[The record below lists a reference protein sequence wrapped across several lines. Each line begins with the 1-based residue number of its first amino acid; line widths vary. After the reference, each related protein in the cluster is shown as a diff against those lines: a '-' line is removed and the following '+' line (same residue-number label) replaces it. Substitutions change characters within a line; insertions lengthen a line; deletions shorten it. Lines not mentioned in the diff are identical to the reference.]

1 MDRGNFMKKT
11 AYMGIFLALALI
23 CSYIETLIPFHIG
36 IPGVKLGLT
45 NIVIVWALYLLGT
58 KEALVISVLRII
70 LSGMMFGNVFS
81 IAYSLAGGLLSFAVM
96 FLFKKTG
103 KFKCVSVSIAGGI
116 FHNIG
121 QLFVAAA
128 IVQNLS
134 VLYYIPVLFVSGT
147 ITGLVIGVISQE
159 LILRVKFRFR

>member
-1 MDRGNFMKKT
+1 MKKT

-58 KEALVISVLRII
+58 KEALAISVMRIV

-81 IAYSLAGGLLSFAVM
+81 IAYSLAGGLLSFIVM
-96 FLFKKTG
+96 VLLKKTG
-103 KFKCVSVSIAGGI
+103 RFKCISVSIAGGI

-121 QLFVAAA
+121 QLLVAAA

-134 VLYYIPVLFVSGT
+134 VFYYIPVLFISGT

>member
-1 MDRGNFMKKT
+1 MKKT

-58 KEALVISVLRII
+58 KEALAISVMRIV
-70 LSGMMFGNVFS
+70 LSGMMFGNAFS
-81 IAYSLAGGLLSFAVM
+81 IAYSLAGGLLSFIVM
-96 FLFKKTG
+96 VLLKKTG
-103 KFKCVSVSIAGGI
+103 RFKCISVSIAGGI

-121 QLFVAAA
+121 QLLVAVA

-134 VLYYIPVLFVSGT
+134 VFYYIPVLFISGT

>member
-1 MDRGNFMKKT
+1 MKKT

-58 KEALVISVLRII
+58 KEALAISVMRIV
-70 LSGMMFGNVFS
+70 LSGMMFGNAFS
-81 IAYSLAGGLLSFAVM
+81 IAYSLAGGLLSFIVM
-96 FLFKKTG
+96 VLLKKTG
-103 KFKCVSVSIAGGI
+103 RFKCISVSIAGGI

-121 QLFVAAA
+121 QLLVAAA
-128 IVQNLS
+128 IVRNLS
-134 VLYYIPVLFVSGT
+134 VFYYIPVLFISGT

>member
-1 MDRGNFMKKT
+1 MKKT

-45 NIVIVWALYLLGT
+45 NIVIVWALYLLGA
-58 KEALVISVLRII
+58 KEALAISVMRIV
-70 LSGMMFGNVFS
+70 LSGMMFGNAFS
-81 IAYSLAGGLLSFAVM
+81 IAYSLAGGLISFIVM
-96 FLFKKTG
+96 LLLKKTG

-121 QLFVAAA
+121 QLLVAAA

-134 VLYYIPVLFVSGT
+134 VFYYIPVLFISGT

>member
-1 MDRGNFMKKT
+1 MKKT

-58 KEALVISVLRII
+58 KEALAISVMRIV
-70 LSGMMFGNVFS
+70 LSGMMFGNAFS
-81 IAYSLAGGLLSFAVM
+81 IAYSLAGGLLSFIVM
-96 FLFKKTG
+96 FPLKKTG
-103 KFKCVSVSIAGGI
+103 KFKCISVSVAGGI

-121 QLFVAAA
+121 QLLVAAA

-134 VLYYIPVLFVSGT
+134 VFYYIPILFISGT
-147 ITGLVIGVISQE
+147 VTGLVIGVISQE

>member
-1 MDRGNFMKKT
+1 MKKT

-58 KEALVISVLRII
+58 KEALAISVMRIV
-70 LSGMMFGNVFS
+70 LSGMMFGNAFS
-81 IAYSLAGGLLSFAVM
+81 IAYSLAGGLLSFIVM
-96 FLFKKTG
+96 VLLKKTSR
-103 KFKCVSVSIAGGI
+103 FKCISVSIAGGI

-121 QLFVAAA
+121 QLLVAAA

-134 VLYYIPVLFVSGT
+134 VFYYIPVLFISGT

>member
-1 MDRGNFMKKT
+1 MKKT

-45 NIVIVWALYLLGT
+45 NIVIVWALYLLGA
-58 KEALVISVLRII
+58 KEALAISVMRIV
-70 LSGMMFGNVFS
+70 LSGMMFGNAFS
-81 IAYSLAGGLLSFAVM
+81 IAYSLAGGLISFIVM
-96 FLFKKTG
+96 LLLKKTG
-103 KFKCVSVSIAGGI
+103 KFMCVSVSIAGGI

-121 QLFVAAA
+121 QLLVAAA

-134 VLYYIPVLFVSGT
+134 VFYYIPVLFISGT

>member
-1 MDRGNFMKKT
+1 MKKT

-58 KEALVISVLRII
+58 KEALAISVMRIV
-70 LSGMMFGNVFS
+70 LSGMMFGNAFS
-81 IAYSLAGGLLSFAVM
+81 IAYSLAGGLLSFIVM
-96 FLFKKTG
+96 FLLKKTG
-103 KFKCVSVSIAGGI
+103 RFKCISVSIAGGI

-121 QLFVAAA
+121 QLLVAAA

-134 VLYYIPVLFVSGT
+134 VFYYIPVLFISGT

>member
-1 MDRGNFMKKT
+1 MKKT

-58 KEALVISVLRII
+58 KEALAISIMRIV
-70 LSGMMFGNVFS
+70 LSGMMFGNAFS
-81 IAYSLAGGLLSFAVM
+81 IAYSLAGGLLSFIVM
-96 FLFKKTG
+96 VLLKKTG
-103 KFKCVSVSIAGGI
+103 RFKCISVSIAGGI

-121 QLFVAAA
+121 QLLVAAA

-134 VLYYIPVLFVSGT
+134 VFYYIPVLFISGT

>member
-1 MDRGNFMKKT
+1 MKKT

-58 KEALVISVLRII
+58 KEALAISVMRIV
-70 LSGMMFGNVFS
+70 LSGMMFGNAFS
-81 IAYSLAGGLLSFAVM
+81 IAYSLAGGLLSFIVM
-96 FLFKKTG
+96 VLLKKTG
-103 KFKCVSVSIAGGI
+103 RFKCISVSIAGGI

-121 QLFVAAA
+121 QLLVAAV

-134 VLYYIPVLFVSGT
+134 VFYYIPVLFISGT

>member
-1 MDRGNFMKKT
+1 MKKT

-58 KEALVISVLRII
+58 KEALAISVLRII

-81 IAYSLAGGLLSFAVM
+81 IAYSLAGGLLSFVMM
-96 FLFKKTG
+96 FLLKKTG
-103 KFKCVSVSIAGGI
+103 KFKCVSVSVAGGI

>member
-1 MDRGNFMKKT
+1 MKKT

-45 NIVIVWALYLLGT
+45 NIVIVWALYLLGA
-58 KEALVISVLRII
+58 KEALAISVMRIV
-70 LSGMMFGNVFS
+70 LSGMMFGNAFS
-81 IAYSLAGGLLSFAVM
+81 IAYSLAGGLLSFIVM
-96 FLFKKTG
+96 FLLKKTG

-121 QLFVAAA
+121 QLLVAAA

-134 VLYYIPVLFVSGT
+134 VFYYIPVLFISGT

>member
-1 MDRGNFMKKT
+1 MKKT

-36 IPGVKLGLT
+36 IPGVKLGFT

-58 KEALVISVLRII
+58 KEALAISVMRIV
-70 LSGMMFGNVFS
+70 LSGMMFGNAFS
-81 IAYSLAGGLLSFAVM
+81 IAYSLAGGLLSFIVM
-96 FLFKKTG
+96 VLLKKTG
-103 KFKCVSVSIAGGI
+103 RFKCISVSIAGGI

-121 QLFVAAA
+121 QLLVAAA

-134 VLYYIPVLFVSGT
+134 VFYYIPVLFISGT

>member
-1 MDRGNFMKKT
+1 MKKT

-45 NIVIVWALYLLGT
+45 NIVIVWVLYLLGT
-58 KEALVISVLRII
+58 KEALAISVMRIV
-70 LSGMMFGNVFS
+70 LSGMMFGNAFS
-81 IAYSLAGGLLSFAVM
+81 IAYSLAGGLLSFIVM
-96 FLFKKTG
+96 VLLKKTG
-103 KFKCVSVSIAGGI
+103 RFKCISVSIAGGI

-121 QLFVAAA
+121 QLLVAAA

-134 VLYYIPVLFVSGT
+134 VFYYIPVLFISGT

>member
-1 MDRGNFMKKT
+1 MKKT

-45 NIVIVWALYLLGT
+45 NIVIVWAIYLLGT
-58 KEALVISVLRII
+58 KEALAISVMRIV
-70 LSGMMFGNVFS
+70 LSGMMFGNAFS
-81 IAYSLAGGLLSFAVM
+81 IAYSLAGGLLSFIVM
-96 FLFKKTG
+96 VLLKKTG
-103 KFKCVSVSIAGGI
+103 RFKCISVSIAGGI

-121 QLFVAAA
+121 QLLVAAA

-134 VLYYIPVLFVSGT
+134 VFYYIPVLFISGT

>member
-1 MDRGNFMKKT
+1 MKKT

-23 CSYIETLIPFHIG
+23 CSYIETLFPFHIG

-58 KEALVISVLRII
+58 KEALAISVMRIV
-70 LSGMMFGNVFS
+70 LSGMMFGNAFS
-81 IAYSLAGGLLSFAVM
+81 IAYSLAGGLLSFIVM
-96 FLFKKTG
+96 VLLKKTG
-103 KFKCVSVSIAGGI
+103 RFKCISVSIAGGI

-121 QLFVAAA
+121 QLLVAAA

-134 VLYYIPVLFVSGT
+134 VFYYIPVLFISGT

>member
-1 MDRGNFMKKT
+1 MKKT

-58 KEALVISVLRII
+58 KEALAISVMRIV
-70 LSGMMFGNVFS
+70 LSGMMFGNAFS
-81 IAYSLAGGLLSFAVM
+81 IAYSLAGGLLSFIVM
-96 FLFKKTG
+96 FPLKKTG
-103 KFKCVSVSIAGGI
+103 KFKCISVSIAGGI

-121 QLFVAAA
+121 QLLVAAA

-134 VLYYIPVLFVSGT
+134 VFYYIPILFISGT
-147 ITGLVIGVISQE
+147 VTGLVIGVISQE
-159 LILRVKFRFR
+159 LILRVKFRFC

>member
-1 MDRGNFMKKT
+1 MKKT
-11 AYMGIFLALALI
+11 AYMGIFLALVLI

-58 KEALVISVLRII
+58 KEALAISVMRIV
-70 LSGMMFGNVFS
+70 LSGMMFGNAFS
-81 IAYSLAGGLLSFAVM
+81 IAYSLAGGLLSFIVM
-96 FLFKKTG
+96 VLLKKTG
-103 KFKCVSVSIAGGI
+103 RFKCISVSIAGGI

-121 QLFVAAA
+121 QLLVAAA

-134 VLYYIPVLFVSGT
+134 VFYYIPVLFISGT

>member
-1 MDRGNFMKKT
+1 MKKT

-81 IAYSLAGGLLSFAVM
+81 IAYSLAGGLLSFVMM
-96 FLFKKTG
+96 FLLKKTG
-103 KFKCVSVSIAGGI
+103 KFKCVSVSVAGGI

>member
-1 MDRGNFMKKT
+1 MKKT

-58 KEALVISVLRII
+58 KEALAISVMRIV
-70 LSGMMFGNVFS
+70 LSGMMFGNAFS
-81 IAYSLAGGLLSFAVM
+81 IAYSLAGGLLSFIVM
-96 FLFKKTG
+96 VLLKKTG
-103 KFKCVSVSIAGGI
+103 RFKCISVSIAGGI

-121 QLFVAAA
+121 QLLVAAA

-134 VLYYIPVLFVSGT
+134 VFYYIPVLFISGT

>member
-1 MDRGNFMKKT
+1 MKKT

-58 KEALVISVLRII
+58 KEALAISAMRIV
-70 LSGMMFGNVFS
+70 LSGMMFGNAFS
-81 IAYSLAGGLLSFAVM
+81 IAYSLAGGLLSFIVM
-96 FLFKKTG
+96 VLLKKTG
-103 KFKCVSVSIAGGI
+103 RFKCISVSIAGGI

-121 QLFVAAA
+121 QLLVAAA

-134 VLYYIPVLFVSGT
+134 VFYYIPVLFISGT

>member
-1 MDRGNFMKKT
+1 MR
-11 AYMGIFLALALI
+11 
-23 CSYIETLIPFHIG
+23 
-36 IPGVKLGLT
+36 
-45 NIVIVWALYLLGT
+45 IV
-58 KEALVISVLRII
+58 
-70 LSGMMFGNVFS
+70 LSGMMFGNAFS
-81 IAYSLAGGLLSFAVM
+81 IAYSLAGGLISFIVM
-96 FLFKKTG
+96 LLLKKTG

-121 QLFVAAA
+121 QLLVAAA

-134 VLYYIPVLFVSGT
+134 VFYYIPVLFISGT

>member
-1 MDRGNFMKKT
+1 MKKT

-58 KEALVISVLRII
+58 KEALAISVMRIV
-70 LSGMMFGNVFS
+70 LSGMMFGNAFS
-81 IAYSLAGGLLSFAVM
+81 IAYSLAGGLLSFIVM
-96 FLFKKTG
+96 FPLKKTG
-103 KFKCVSVSIAGGI
+103 KFKCISVSIAGGI

-121 QLFVAAA
+121 QLLVAAA

-134 VLYYIPVLFVSGT
+134 VFYYIPILFISGT
-147 ITGLVIGVISQE
+147 VTGLVIGVISQE

>member
-1 MDRGNFMKKT
+1 MKKT

-58 KEALVISVLRII
+58 KEALAISVMRIV
-70 LSGMMFGNVFS
+70 LSGMMFGNAFS
-81 IAYSLAGGLLSFAVM
+81 IAYSLAGGLISFIVM
-96 FLFKKTG
+96 LLLKKTG

-121 QLFVAAA
+121 QLLVAAA

-134 VLYYIPVLFVSGT
+134 VFYYIPVLFISGT

>member
-1 MDRGNFMKKT
+1 MKKT

-58 KEALVISVLRII
+58 KEALAISVMRIV
-70 LSGMMFGNVFS
+70 LSGMMFGNAFS
-81 IAYSLAGGLLSFAVM
+81 IAYSLAGGLLSFIVM
-96 FLFKKTG
+96 FPLKKTG
-103 KFKCVSVSIAGGI
+103 KFKCISVSIAGGI

-121 QLFVAAA
+121 QLLVAAA

-134 VLYYIPVLFVSGT
+134 VFYYIPILFISGT